1 MCWRLQAILPQNPSH
16 LRRPLS
22 RCATG
27 AAAAS
32 ASASG
37 AECYV
42 CGPQGGLMALEPQAA
57 ATSTELSPSCQG
69 FSEDDARFR
78 RRCEPFFGCMQEQ
91 DGKGRV
97 ARSCSN
103 ADNAGNNCYRLNNIN
118 YCFCEQ
124 PRCNAWLSNGPASAA
139 AVSAPAP
146 APAPASASRRRR
158 VAAPGRRGLV
168 PSSTAAPAP
177 APRHAAP
184 PRLQRRHPPAGA
196 AAAPPRRPAA
206 AARRRPRRRRTRP
219 RLLVLHRGARAA
231 PHAPLGGA
239 RPADGGSKRS

>member
-32 ASASG
+32 ASG

-57 ATSTELSPSCQG
+57 ATSAELSPSCQG

-146 APAPASASRRRR
+146 APAPASAS
-158 VAAPGRRGLV
+158 AAGASP
-168 PSSTAAPAP
+168 PPDDEDSSIEHSGAGPAP
-177 APRHAAP
+177 PPTPRRPASSAAT
-184 PRLQRRHPPAGA
+184 PPAGA
-196 AAAPPRRPAA
+196 AAATPGAPPPPHAAAPAA
-206 AARRRPRRRRTRP
+206 AATRP
-219 RLLVLHRGARAA
+219 PLLVLTAGLALLLTRH
-231 PHAPLGGA
+231 
-239 RPADGGSKRS
+239 